1 MFKIRTGCSR
11 IHSCWGWK
19 LHILAI
25 LFQKVCKSVL
35 AHRTPQNKLH
45 ACTSHTLFRMNFART
60 RTNATAH
67 RTFACVD
74 APSQLTLCMYV
85 LWHLF
90 IFFSRSG
97 AGGFSSRKSG
107 FRTDR
112 TDTEHE
118 DNDHRPGNVG
128 KSAYFS
134 SASIPAS
141 CTKLLN
147 MFRKITFLFTQ
158 LSNSSDNVWVATKV
172 TKHSSN
178 TLLRLVP
185 FLWLRH

>member
-1 MFKIRTGCSR
+1 MIWALQNDHQNLSFVKDNDLLGDKMIRNG
-11 IHSCWGWK
+11 HKNGQP
-19 LHILAI
+19 LACH
-25 LFQKVCKSVL
+25 F
-35 AHRTPQNKLH
+35 HFE
-45 ACTSHTLFRMNFART
+45 TLFMTSF
-60 RTNATAH
+60 
-67 RTFACVD
+67 
-74 APSQLTLCMYV
+74 
-85 LWHLF
+85 HLF
-90 IFFSRSG
+90 FLVKEALLIINLIVTFLLTSFFSRSG

-158 LSNSSDNVWVATKV
+158 LSNSSDSFTQFCNYESTIFLTK
-172 TKHSSN
+172 N
-178 TLLRLVP
+178 TV
-185 FLWLRH
+185 HMNK

>member
-1 MFKIRTGCSR
+1 MFKS
-11 IHSCWGWK
+11 
-19 LHILAI
+19 AI
-25 LFQKVCKSVL
+25 
-35 AHRTPQNKLH
+35 AHCTPQNELH
-45 ACTSHTLFRMNFART
+45 ARTSHTFFKMDLACICT
-60 RTNATAH
+60 HTTAH
-67 RTFACVD
+67 RTFACAD
-74 APSQLTLCMYV
+74 APSQLTLCISYDIF
-85 LWHLF
+85 F

-141 CTKLLN
+141 CSKLLN
-147 MFRKITFLFTQ
+147 MFRKITLLFTQ
-158 LSNSSDNVWVATKV
+158 LSNSSDSFTNSIT
-172 TKHSSN
+172 TY
-178 TLLRLVP
+178 LR
-185 FLWLRH
+185 FFIENEWQYIWIN

>member
-1 MFKIRTGCSR
+1 MHTDSKKDQEKYTIQHFFSLVKE
-11 IHSCWGWK
+11 
-19 LHILAI
+19 
-25 LFQKVCKSVL
+25 KVLIITLIV
-35 AHRTPQNKLH
+35 AHLM
-45 ACTSHTLFRMNFART
+45 TSF
-60 RTNATAH
+60 
-67 RTFACVD
+67 
-74 APSQLTLCMYV
+74 
-85 LWHLF
+85 HLF
-90 IFFSRSG
+90 SLVKEALLIINLIVTFLLTSFFSRSG

-147 MFRKITFLFTQ
+147 MFRKITFLLTQ
-158 LSNSSDNVWVATKV
+158 LSNSSYSFTNSVPT
-172 TKHSSN
+172 N
-178 TLLRLVP
+178 LR
-185 FLWLRH
+185 FS

>member
-1 MFKIRTGCSR
+1 MAYSAKF
-11 IHSCWGWK
+11 
-19 LHILAI
+19 
-25 LFQKVCKSVL
+25 VPKSVQKC
-35 AHRTPQNKLH
+35 ARTSHASKQA
-45 ACTSHTLFRMNFART
+45 ACTHIAHTFQNEFRTQTHKSGHTSHVCVCG
-60 RTNATAH
+60 
-67 RTFACVD
+67 RTFATH
-74 APSQLTLCMYV
+74 PLHI

-90 IFFSRSG
+90 HLLSRSG

-141 CTKLLN
+141 CSKLLN

-158 LSNSSDNVWVATKV
+158 LSNSSDSFTNSMT
-172 TKHSSN
+172 TN
-178 TLLRLVP
+178 LRFFYRKWISV
-185 FLWLRH
+185 HTNK